1 MNLASTAICHP
12 DSGAAKMGKQHWARS
27 GLLRFAGLAE
37 DALKALEAQTKEAA
51 RLRAHAA
58 SQEEALKAK
67 EGQLAEAVRR
77 QAVLEDAIGD
87 RDSQVLTQ
95 PVLL

>member
-1 MNLASTAICHP
+1 MRC
-12 DSGAAKMGKQHWARS
+12 
-27 GLLRFAGLAE
+27 AGLAD

-58 SQEEALKAK
+58 GLEEALNNKQ
-67 EGQLAEAVRR
+67 GQLAEAVRR

-95 PVLL
+95 PLLL